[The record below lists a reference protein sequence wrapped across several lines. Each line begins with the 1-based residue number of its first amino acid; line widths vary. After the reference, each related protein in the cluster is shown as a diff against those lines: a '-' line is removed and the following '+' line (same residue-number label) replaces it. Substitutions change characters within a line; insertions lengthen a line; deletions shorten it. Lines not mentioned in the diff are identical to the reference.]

1 MTTTTTT
8 TKQEQQI
15 AEERR
20 TLSYRESL
28 AQWWCSPSAEKAE
41 HAILSF
47 TPFFPESDGRRRAQ
61 SNRID
66 IGDGLYLNEFEVVN
80 TERDQPSSDTDMVV
94 LHGYGAGLGLFFQ
107 NFDAW
112 SALPGSRV
120 FALDLLGFGRSARP
134 KFQVPT
140 KDVSTRDDMGRFP
153 AVLETEAWFIDSIER
168 WRARKGLDSFVL
180 MGHSLGGYIAA
191 AYALQHPHRVRKLI
205 MVSPA
210 GVERGY
216 KPELEEKVLY
226 KRNEDEKPSV
236 QGPKVENELTA
247 TQTEQREHHRDSLEN
262 ELATTNRQI
271 PNYLQYLW
279 NNHISP
285 FSILRSSGFFAP
297 KLVSRWT
304 HRRFGDLAPNARD
317 AMHTYAYRIFTAKP
331 SGEYALT
338 RILAPGAVARMP
350 MISRV
355 PGALKCPSTWIYGE
369 NDWMNVHAGKETV
382 ARLNRDG
389 VHADFH
395 VVPNAGHH
403 VYLDNPKSFD
413 SIVQNFLKL

>member
-1 MTTTTTT
+1 MTTTQRAA
-8 TKQEQQI
+8 TKQEQI

-20 TLSYRESL
+20 TLTYRESL
-28 AQWWCSPSAEKAE
+28 AQWWSSPSAEKAE

-61 SNRID
+61 SRRVD
-66 IGDGLYLNEFEVVN
+66 IGDGLHLNEFEVVN
-80 TERDQPSSDTDMVV
+80 TEADACRDTDMVV

-112 SALPGSRV
+112 SSIPGSRV

-134 KFQVPT
+134 KFTVPT
-140 KDVSTRDDMGRFP
+140 KDVGQRDDEGRFP
-153 AVLETEAWFIDSIER
+153 AVLETEAWFVDSIER

-180 MGHSLGGYIAA
+180 MGHSLGGYLAA
-191 AYALQHPHRVRKLI
+191 AYALQHPERVRKLI

-216 KPELEEKVLY
+216 KPELEEKTLY
-226 KRNEDEKPSV
+226 KRSEV
-236 QGPKVENELTA
+236 AGPAVESELTE
-247 TQTEQREHHRDSLEN
+247 TQAEQREHHADSLVN
-262 ELATTNRQI
+262 ELATSNRQLPSYI
-271 PNYLQYLW
+271 QYLW
-279 NNHISP
+279 NSHISP

-304 HRRFGDLAPNARD
+304 HRRFGDLAPSARD

-350 MISRV
+350 MISRI

-382 ARLNRDG
+382 ARLKRDG
-389 VHADFH
+389 LRADFH

-413 SIVQNFLKL
+413 SIIHDFLKN

>member
-1 MTTTTTT
+1 MTTTQRAA
-8 TKQEQQI
+8 TKQEQI

-20 TLSYRESL
+20 TLTYRESL
-28 AQWWCSPSAEKAE
+28 AQSWSSPSAEKAE

-61 SNRID
+61 SRRVD
-66 IGDGLYLNEFEVVN
+66 IGDGLHLNEFEVVN
-80 TERDQPSSDTDMVV
+80 TEAEACRDTDMVV

-112 SALPGSRV
+112 SSIPGSRV

-134 KFQVPT
+134 KFTVPT
-140 KDVSTRDDMGRFP
+140 KDVGQRDDEGRFP
-153 AVLETEAWFIDSIER
+153 AVLETEAWFVDSIER

-180 MGHSLGGYIAA
+180 MGHSLGGYLAA
-191 AYALQHPHRVRKLI
+191 AYALQHPERVRKLI

-216 KPELEEKVLY
+216 KPELEEKTLY
-226 KRNEDEKPSV
+226 KRSEV
-236 QGPKVENELTA
+236 AGPAVESELTE
-247 TQTEQREHHRDSLEN
+247 TQAEQREHHADSLVN
-262 ELATTNRQI
+262 ELATSNRQLPSYI
-271 PNYLQYLW
+271 QYLW
-279 NNHISP
+279 NSHISP

-304 HRRFGDLAPNARD
+304 HRRFGDLAPSARD

-350 MISRV
+350 MISRI

-382 ARLNRDG
+382 ARLKRDG
-389 VHADFH
+389 LRADFH

-413 SIVQNFLKL
+413 SIIHDFLKN

>member
-1 MTTTTTT
+1 MTEATQAPA
-8 TKQEQQI
+8 TKQQQI
-15 AEERR
+15 TQERT
-20 TLSYRESL
+20 TLSYCESL
-28 AQWWCSPSAEKAE
+28 SQWWSSPNAEKAE
-41 HAILSF
+41 RAILSF
-47 TPFFPESDGRRRAQ
+47 TPFFPESDGRRKAESHQ
-61 SNRID
+61 VD
-66 IGDGLYLNEFEVVN
+66 IGDGLYLNEFEIVN
-80 TERDQPSSDTDMVV
+80 TEKEKSSDTDMVV

-112 SALPGSRV
+112 SSIAGSRV

-134 KFQVPT
+134 KFNVPT
-140 KDVSTRDDMGRFP
+140 KDVSKQDEEGKFP

-168 WRARKGLDSFVL
+168 WRAKKGLDSFVL
-180 MGHSLGGYIAA
+180 MGHSMGGYIAA
-191 AYALQHPHRVRKLI
+191 AYAIKHPERVRKLI

-216 KPELEEKVLY
+216 KPELEEKNIY
-226 KRNEDEKPSV
+226 KRNDGKTTV
-236 QGPKVENELTA
+236 KGPAVVNELTE
-247 TQTEQREHHRDSLEN
+247 TQTEQREHHDSLVN
-262 ELATTNRQI
+262 ELATTNRQL
-271 PNYLQYLW
+271 PNYIQYLW

-297 KLVSRWT
+297 KLISRWT
-304 HRRFGDLAPNARD
+304 HRRFGDLAPSARD

-350 MISRV
+350 MIARV

-369 NDWMNVHAGKETV
+369 NDWMNIHAGQETV
-382 ARLNRDG
+382 TRLKKDG
-389 VHADFH
+389 LRADFH

-413 SIVQNFLKL
+413 TIIQEFLKP